1 MNRNKPAYLL
11 ITASAFTICCFLLAV
26 FLARYIG
33 RFPDDWVGIGLN
45 SAAIVG
51 FAIAAF
57 GFFIQWR
64 TAKDAEKKQRLAD
77 PAE

>member
-1 MNRNKPAYLL
+1 MKRDKPAYLL
-11 ITASAFTICCFLLAV
+11 IAASAFAVCCIILAV
-26 FLARYIG
+26 FLARYMG

-57 GFFIQWR
+57 GFFLQWR
-64 TAKDAEKKQRLAD
+64 TAKDAEKKHQLAG
-77 PAE
+77 PTK